1 MSYLPTILV
10 QDFSKKYN
18 SIQLI
23 KDKLA
28 CKWPHGL
35 PPAFTDESLD
45 ADVALIYSNGYKQL
59 LSALP
64 LILDLNSKGVMTV
77 ICCDDYG
84 DLYDLIH
91 EIEIVK
97 LSYDAEISVITGV
110 LFGSIQRNEQ
120 VSKLR
125 SQIGLIKSMHSST
138 QEELEFFQ
146 EELQNAAIIQKEF
159 MSTEIKD
166 VHTMSFSSLWQPA
179 SIVSGDMYDITQLD
193 EDHVGIFIADA
204 IGHGIT
210 AAMLAMML
218 TRTLAANR
226 FDERTGV
233 FTQPSKLLTHLNNAL
248 LERTGES
255 SRFATAAYAIL
266 NCKTMKLTYA
276 GAGHPPALLSKF
288 CQNPELLHSEGP
300 LLGVFEHEHFPQR
313 SIKISSGD
321 TLLMYSDGFEFA
333 LGDNNHKDGE
343 VPTYLQSMHE
353 FCSANSKNVLKN
365 IAKYLNSTKS
375 AQPDDDLT
383 MICMQAKAIG
393 MDIRLAA

>member
-10 QDFSKKYN
+10 QDLATKYKT
-18 SIQLI
+18 IQLI
-23 KDKLA
+23 KDDLS

-35 PPAFTDESLD
+35 PPTFTEESSD

-59 LSALP
+59 LNALP

-91 EIEIVK
+91 EIEVVK
-97 LSYDAEISVITGV
+97 LSYDADMSVITGV

-125 SQIGLIKSMHSST
+125 SQIGLVKNMHSSA
-138 QEELEFFQ
+138 QQELEFVQ

-166 VHTMSFSSLWQPA
+166 VHNISFSSLWQPA

-226 FDERTGV
+226 FDERTGA

-255 SRFATAAYAIL
+255 ARFATAAYAIL
-266 NCKTMKLTYA
+266 NCRTMKLTYA

-288 CQNPELLHSEGP
+288 CQIPKLLDSEGP
-300 LLGVFEHEHFPQR
+300 LLGVFENEHFPQR
-313 SIKISSGD
+313 THQISSGD

-333 LGDNNHKDGE
+333 LGDNDHKDGE
-343 VPTYLQSMHE
+343 VATHLHSMNE
-353 FCSANSKNVLKN
+353 FCSASSKNVLKN

-375 AQPDDDLT
+375 TQPEDDLT
-383 MICMQAKAIG
+383 MICMQAKATS
-393 MDIRLAA
+393 MNIRLAA